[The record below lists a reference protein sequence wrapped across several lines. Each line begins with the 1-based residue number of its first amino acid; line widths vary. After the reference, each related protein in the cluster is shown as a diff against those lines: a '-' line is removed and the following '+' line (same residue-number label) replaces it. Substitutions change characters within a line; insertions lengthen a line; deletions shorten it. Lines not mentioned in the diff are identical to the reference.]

1 MALPRIRPLAW
12 PMYQQASMSRWV
24 WVPTGSAY
32 RSRLSGV
39 MRAETWPLASVPLV
53 AYLAR

>member
-1 MALPRIRPLAW
+1 MR
-12 PMYQQASMSRWV
+12 QQASMSRCV
-24 WVPTGSAY
+24 WVPAGSAY
-32 RSRLSGV
+32 KSRVAGV